1 MTTRLLK
8 SNVFDYIVCTA
19 VMLFDF
25 YSSQKSKMP
34 CNKGKIYKRLNYVRL
49 DSFTKQ
55 SQSSCSDVI
64 TLHHM
69 PNPRS
74 PNY

>member
-25 YSSQKSKMP
+25 YSSQKSEMP

-49 DSFTKQ
+49 GFFYQTKP
-55 SQSSCSDVI
+55 VI
-64 TLHHM
+64 LLWRHYVA
-69 PNPRS
+69 S
-74 PNY
+74 YA